1 MKIITHFFNK
11 TNIFKTLNIME
22 DSRNRASRI
31 LINWFKVIY
40 TDFLRDNK
48 GYANPLDY
56 IAGVYGDLISVEAD
70 KIFWAKI
77 ARRAGH
83 RCIKRGGI
91 YYFEA

>member
-1 MKIITHFFNK
+1 
-11 TNIFKTLNIME
+11 ME
-22 DSRNRASRI
+22 DSRNRASRM
-31 LINWFKVIY
+31 LVEWFRIIY
-40 TDFLRDNK
+40 TDFLKDNK
-48 GYANPLDY
+48 GFANPLDY
-56 IAGVYGDLISVEAD
+56 IGGVYGDLIAKEED